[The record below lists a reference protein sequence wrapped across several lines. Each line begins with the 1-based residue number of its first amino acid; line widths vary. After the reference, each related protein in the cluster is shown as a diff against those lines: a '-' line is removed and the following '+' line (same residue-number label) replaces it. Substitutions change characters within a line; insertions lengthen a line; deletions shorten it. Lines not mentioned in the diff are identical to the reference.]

1 MILPSENQFRLTE
14 SLKSLGLTKYEALVY
29 IALLRVTSA
38 TATEIHG
45 SSGVPRASVY
55 PVIDQLLDRDLV
67 SVSQSIPKRFAAV
80 PPEEA
85 IARLRTHVDRD
96 ADYALENLSA
106 IHTSRMKAEQ
116 GSEELIWNIH
126 GRESIQKKLIDLIS
140 GAKKDIRFFA
150 HTRIFSDDIRQALTA
165 VPDKVDVEVITSQWE
180 GPSPENM
187 KIFIKKHPDMPKEMG
202 TAKEMLGGGMCIV
215 DGARVI
221 VIVGS
226 GDADAVALYSE
237 SGGFVR
243 FFVRYY
249 NLIIEWAKKR

>member
-1 MILPSENQFRLTE
+1 MKMPSENPFRLIE

-55 PVIDQLLDRDLV
+55 PVIDQLLHKDLV

-126 GRESIQKKLIDLIS
+126 GRESIQKSSSISFPVQKRIS
-140 GAKKDIRFFA
+140 GFLPTPVSFLMISDRHSLLPRTQSLSRLSRPNGKDR
-150 HTRIFSDDIRQALTA
+150 HRKT
-165 VPDKVDVEVITSQWE
+165 
-180 GPSPENM
+180 
-187 KIFIKKHPDMPKEMG
+187 
-202 TAKEMLGGGMCIV
+202 
-215 DGARVI
+215 
-221 VIVGS
+221 
-226 GDADAVALYSE
+226 
-237 SGGFVR
+237 
-243 FFVRYY
+243 
-249 NLIIEWAKKR
+249 